1 MNWSPLRFLCLLRCR
16 WILYCHQRSP
26 NILHYCCRLVAKSCL
41 TLWSHGL
48 QCSRLPCPSLSPRVG
63 SNSCPLSRW
72 YYPTILSVSP
82 PSPPALNFSQHQGFF
97 FPNESVFRISFI
109 GASVSA
115 SVLPVNIQGWF
126 LLELTG
132 LISLHSKGLLKVF
145 SSTISLKASILW
157 HSVLDSKN
165 FNIRNI
171 LGLILQGVFAMVPA
185 HGELFSCIYLWFYF
199 IYLFY
204 FHGSWNVFSKAS
216 LMSEVKVWVIYA
228 CQTWKLTHE
237 IDISPLHKIHG

>member
-1 MNWSPLRFLCLLRCR
+1 MDCSAPGFPVLHCLPELAQTRVHWVGDTIQPSYLCHPLLL
-16 WILYCHQRSP
+16 LLS
-26 NILHYCCRLVAKSCL
+26 
-41 TLWSHGL
+41 TF
-48 QCSRLPCPSLSPRVG
+48 PSIRV
-63 SNSCPLSRW
+63 
-72 YYPTILSVSP
+72 
-82 PSPPALNFSQHQGFF
+82 FF

>member
-1 MNWSPLRFLCLLRCR
+1 MFDFVIPWTA
-16 WILYCHQRSP
+16 
-26 NILHYCCRLVAKSCL
+26 V
-41 TLWSHGL
+41 L
-48 QCSRLPCPSLSPRVG
+48 QASLSFTVSQSWLKRV
-63 SNSCPLSRW
+63 SIESV
-72 YYPTILSVSP
+72 ILSNHLICVTPFS
-82 PSPPALNFSQHQGFF
+82 SSSQLFPASGFF
-97 FPNESVFRISFI
+97 FSNESAFCISFI

-115 SVLPVNIQGWF
+115 SVLPMNIQGWF

-132 LISLHSKGLLKVF
+132 LISLQSKGLLKVF

-157 HSVLDSKN
+157 HTVLDSKN

-171 LGLILQGVFAMVPA
+171 WGLILQGIFAMVPA

-204 FHGSWNVFSKAS
+204 FHGSWNVFSEAS

-228 CQTWKLTHE
+228 CQTWKLTQE